1 MKTIE
6 LQVNDKIAEKI
17 SKLDPAS
24 RKLLSKKIEDFLSE
38 ESNFIQNVRKMQREA
53 KKNGLTQ
60 EILEDILRDI

>member
-24 RKLLSKKIEDFLSE
+24 RRLLSKKIEDFVSE
-38 ESNFIQNVRKMQREA
+38 ESNFMQNVRKMQREA

-60 EILEDILRDI
+60 EILNDILKDV

>member
-24 RKLLSKKIEDFLSE
+24 RRLLSKKIEDFVSE
-38 ESNFIQNVRKMQREA
+38 ESNFMQNVRKMQREA

-60 EILEDILRDI
+60 EILDDILKDV

>member
-24 RKLLSKKIEDFLSE
+24 RKLLSKKIEDFVSE
-38 ESNFIQNVRKMQREA
+38 ESNFMQNVRKMQQEA

-60 EILEDILRDI
+60 EILDDILKDV

>member
-24 RKLLSKKIEDFLSE
+24 RRLLSKKIEDFVSE
-38 ESNFIQNVRKMQREA
+38 ESSFMQNIRKMQREA

-60 EILEDILRDI
+60 EILDDILKDV